1 MRDHFLIDYHIH
13 TPRCGHAT
21 GAMRD
26 YVLSA
31 IEAGLAEMGFAD
43 HFPLI
48 HLSDPHLAMGLEEVP
63 SYIEEVERLRA
74 EFPGFPIRL
83 GIEAD
88 YVPEVLDRLEELL
101 GEYSFDYVYGSVH
114 FVDGWA
120 FDDPRNL
127 AQYRGRDLGLL
138 YRRYF
143 ETLAD
148 AAECGLF
155 DALPHPDLVKK
166 FGFRPDEDLGEVYRE
181 CLERVARTG
190 LAVELNTSGLR
201 KPVREVYPAPGFLRR
216 SRELGIPVTLG
227 SDAHSPDEVGRDFN
241 LALSLLEEAGYDS
254 ITVFRGRKGEQRPLR
269 ISGS

>member
-1 MRDHFLIDYHIH
+1 MRDHFLVDYHIH
-13 TPRCGHAT
+13 TPRCGHAS

-26 YVLSA
+26 YVLA
-31 IEAGLAEMGFAD
+31 AREAGLAEMGFAD
-43 HFPLI
+43 HFPLL
-48 HLSDPHLAMGLEEVP
+48 HLDDPHLAMGLEEVP
-63 SYIEEVERLRA
+63 LYIAEVEALRA
-74 EFPGFPIRL
+74 EFPDFPIRL

-101 GEYSFDYVYGSVH
+101 GGYDFDYVYGSVH

-127 AQYRGRDLGLL
+127 AEYQGRDIELL

-166 FGFRPDEDLGEVYRE
+166 FGFRPAGGLEELYDE
-181 CLERVARTG
+181 CLARVARAG

-201 KPVREVYPAPGFLRR
+201 RPVKEAYPAPGFLLRC
-216 SRELGIPVTLG
+216 RELGIPVTLG
-227 SDAHSPDEVGRDFN
+227 SDAHSPDEVGCDFN
-241 LALSLLEEAGYDS
+241 PALAMLEDAGYETV
-254 ITVFRGRKGEQRPLR
+254 TVFEGREAAQRPLAR
-269 ISGS
+269 R

>member
-1 MRDHFLIDYHIH
+1 MRDHFLVDYHIH
-13 TPRCGHAT
+13 TPRCGHAS

-26 YVLSA
+26 YVLA
-31 IEAGLAEMGFAD
+31 AREAGLAEMGFAD
-43 HFPLI
+43 HFPLL
-48 HLSDPHLAMGLEEVP
+48 HLDDPHLAMGLEEVP
-63 SYIEEVERLRA
+63 LYIAEVEALRA
-74 EFPGFPIRL
+74 EFPDIPIRL

-88 YVPEVLDRLEELL
+88 YVPEVLDKLEELL
-101 GEYSFDYVYGSVH
+101 GGYPFDYVYGSVH

-127 AQYRGRDLGLL
+127 AEYQGRDIDLL

-166 FGFRPDEDLGEVYRE
+166 FGFRPRGEPEDYYGE
-181 CLERVARTG
+181 CLERVARAG

-201 KPVREVYPAPGFLRR
+201 KPVREVYPAPDFLRR
-216 SRELGIPVTLG
+216 CRELGIQVALG
-227 SDAHSPDEVGRDFN
+227 SDAHTPDEVGRDFN
-241 LALSLLEEAGYDS
+241 LALAMLEEAGYET
-254 ITVFRGRKGEQRPLR
+254 ITVFRGRKGQQKPLML
-269 ISGS
+269 